1 MDINVHASGCDTV
14 LYNTTMYFK
23 KTPYY
28 NADGK
33 YDYLLADLGA
43 VAFAV

>member
-1 MDINVHASGCDTV
+1 MSMLVVVTQYYIIPQCTLKN
-14 LYNTTMYFK
+14 
-23 KTPYY
+23 TPYY